1 MCRVVSCRVV
11 LCCVCYR
18 IGIEL
23 LKLAVELIVTVLR
36 DALEDVP
43 DRQRTAHNT
52 AQRNSAQHSTASAA
66 GVKVAD
72 PAQRSTAQRNKRQR
86 KTRQRNK
93 RVHIHILQQPRVI
106 LQRRIL

>member
-1 MCRVVSCRVV
+1 MCRVV
-11 LCCVCYR
+11 LFCVCYR

-72 PAQRSTAQRNKRQR
+72 PAQRSTAQRSAIKGSAKQ
-86 KTRQRNK
+86 RQRNK